1 MKDTTT
7 TVSYHT
13 KIARQRTE
21 RLRALIQSLPPCCE
35 DFFRGIEPTTTV
47 LTRLN
52 YAYDLRLFFHYLIDH
67 EDQYLSMSLSDF
79 TDEVLASI
87 RPIVLE
93 RYLEHLNYYKG
104 QDGRD
109 YENANTGKKR
119 KIATLKSFF
128 KYLYKME
135 RIPANVAEKVDM
147 PKIKEKPIVRLEPD
161 EVAKIMDEV
170 EKGTDLT
177 KRQQKYH
184 NITRLRDV
192 AIFTLLL
199 GTGIRISELV
209 GLDIEHFDFSA
220 DSFLV
225 TRKGGAS
232 VILYFGEEVERAI
245 KDYMAVRETIIPA
258 KGSEHALFLSIQKK
272 RMSQRAI
279 QMLVKKYA
287 NIVTPLK
294 KISPHKFRSTYGT
307 MLNYETGDIYLVA
320 DVLGN
325 KDVNTTRKHYAA
337 MSDEKRRMAAGKVKL
352 RD

>member
-220 DSFLV
+220 NSFLV

-232 VILYFGEEVERAI
+232 VILYFGEEVERAV

-294 KISPHKFRSTYGT
+294 
-307 MLNYETGDIYLVA
+307 
-320 DVLGN
+320 
-325 KDVNTTRKHYAA
+325 
-337 MSDEKRRMAAGKVKL
+337 
-352 RD
+352 